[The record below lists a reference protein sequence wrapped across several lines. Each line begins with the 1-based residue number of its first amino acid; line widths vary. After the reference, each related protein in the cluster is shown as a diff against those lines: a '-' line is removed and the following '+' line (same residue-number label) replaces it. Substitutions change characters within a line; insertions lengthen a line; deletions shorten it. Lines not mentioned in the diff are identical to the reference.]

1 VANLQFEMIG
11 RPDGNVPPKTLWLTG
26 YERSDL
32 GPELA
37 RRGAPLVQD
46 PHPEM
51 KFFVRSD
58 NIQLARRGVVAHTV
72 SSYGLHKEY
81 HTPADDLRHIDVAHM
96 TGAIQSMF
104 EPVRWL
110 ANSSFRP
117 RWNEGMKP

>member
-1 VANLQFEMIG
+1 M
-11 RPDGNVPPKTLWLTG
+11 
-26 YERSDL
+26 
-32 GPELA
+32 
-37 RRGAPLVQD
+37 QD

-81 HTPADDLRHIDVAHM
+81 HTPADDLRHIDFAHM
-96 TGAIQSMF
+96 TGAIQSML

-117 RWNEGMKP
+117 RWNEGLKP